1 MKQHRTKALA
11 HITQASGSMLL
22 FALFT
27 VCMLIMTAVAASA
40 YSRINAGFD
49 EAFGA
54 SVPLRYVSNRIRS
67 ADSAELLPDGNG
79 AALSLS
85 GVVCVIYCDG
95 EAVYER
101 SLPQGSAP
109 AAQGGERIAAAQSLT
124 ITESGGL
131 YTITVECAGRTS
143 TALVR
148 GGGGQ

>member
-22 FALFT
+22 FALFA
-27 VCMLIMTAVAASA
+27 VCMLIMTAVAASV

-49 EAFGA
+49 AAFGA

-67 ADSAELLPDGNG
+67 ADSVELLPDGRG
-79 AALSLS
+79 AALSVN
-85 GVVCVIYCDG
+85 GVTCVIYCDG
-95 EAVYER
+95 AALRER

-109 AAQGGERIAAAQSLT
+109 VTQGGERISAAQSLS

-131 YTITVECAGRTS
+131 YTITVECSGSA
-143 TALVR
+143 AEILVR